1 MTDTEMNDKEL
12 DDAMLGPFVSIED
25 IPSRYQFV
33 HVVARRARKLQNG
46 ARPLVPP
53 SSRKPTRIAQQEAMS
68 GLLDFT
74 FTQAAQ
80 AGDASEEAAPEA

>member
-1 MTDTEMNDKEL
+1 MTTETMDKEP
-12 DDAMLGPFVSIED
+12 DDAMLGPFASIED

-53 SSRKPTRIAQQEAMS
+53 SSRKPTRVAQQEAMN

-74 FTQAAQ
+74 FIGGAQ
-80 AGDASEEAAPEA
+80 GATTSSEESPAEE